1 MSSNENSTNFEIL
14 KLFGKGFLMENIYHL
29 FFSNLDKFQ
38 VLKTNYNSGFNTSNE
53 LIDYKINIQNTLCHQ
68 NMGNLQDCYSVIL
81 QLIFKN
87 EKKKIFEINQSDLG
101 KFIEK
106 LQEIYGKI
114 KE

>member
-1 MSSNENSTNFEIL
+1 MTSNESSKNLETL
-14 KLFGKGFLMENIYHL
+14 KLFGKEFIMENIYHL

-38 VLKTNYNSGFNTSNE
+38 VLKSNYNSGFNISNE
-53 LIDYKINIQNTLCHQ
+53 LVDYKINIQNTLCHQ

-87 EKKKIFEINQSDLG
+87 EKKKIFEIDQSDLG

-106 LQEIYGKI
+106 FAR
-114 KE
+114 